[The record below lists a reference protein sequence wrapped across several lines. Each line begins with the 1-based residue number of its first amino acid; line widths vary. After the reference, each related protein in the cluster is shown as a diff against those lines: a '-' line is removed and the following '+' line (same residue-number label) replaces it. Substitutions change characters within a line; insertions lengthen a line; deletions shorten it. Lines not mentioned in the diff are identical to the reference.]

1 MKSYINKFKLL
12 MGVACTS
19 ALLTGCSDDFLK
31 PDPLSLYEPTVTF
44 NTVDGLNSALASADK
59 ALRAYWTNT
68 EACDLMLPLMSEY
81 LFSDLTVAGKT
92 DDQLAFCDINERFTP
107 TDGWYNFDQNRL
119 VIFGERLI
127 TVLNMPILLL
137 VILIRWRDWA
147 KPQGMN
153 SLDVLI
159 FIALTGI

>member
-1 MKSYINKFKLL
+1 MKNYINKFKLL
-12 MGVACTS
+12 MGIACTS

-92 DDQLAFCDINERFTP
+92 DDQLAFCC
-107 TDGWYNFDQNRL
+107 
-119 VIFGERLI
+119 
-127 TVLNMPILLL
+127 LLYTSPSP
-137 VILIRWRDWA
+137 RD
-147 KPQGMN
+147 
-153 SLDVLI
+153 S
-159 FIALTGI
+159 